1 MSATVCD
8 VTVHI
13 DETLNDRELV
23 NLEQAIRSDEGVVS
37 VGHNEKDKHFMVVL
51 YDPEEIRG
59 KDILG
64 RVTSQGFH
72 GELIGFL

>member
-23 NLEQAIRSDEGVVS
+23 NLEQAIRSDQGVVS
-37 VGHNEKDKHFMVVL
+37 VGHNENGRHFMVVL

-64 RVTSQGFH
+64 RVTEQGFH

>member
-1 MSATVCD
+1 
-8 VTVHI
+8 
-13 DETLNDRELV
+13 
-23 NLEQAIRSDEGVVS
+23 
-37 VGHNEKDKHFMVVL
+37 MVVL

-64 RVTSQGFH
+64 RVTEQGFH